1 MCPSSALPPAVR
13 GAELVSRRV
22 LQVLSLGIASVAFAL
37 VLGWWQVDGPG
48 AAPEAG
54 RRPLPLGAMAFEM
67 TDDRGES
74 VGPETLIGR
83 PSLVFFGFTY
93 CPDVCPTTLSDISG
107 WLDELG
113 PDAARLNAVLITV
126 DPDRDTVPALAEYVS
141 YFHPRIRGWTGEPG
155 ELAKAAEGFRA
166 RYEKVPTEDGYTM
179 DHTAGV
185 FLFRADGSFAGTIDY
200 HEPREF
206 AAPKIRRAME
216 KTNQGDT

>member
-1 MCPSSALPPAVR
+1 LTGRIIKFLALAV
-13 GAELVSRRV
+13 
-22 LQVLSLGIASVAFAL
+22 ASVAFAL

-48 AAPEAG
+48 AASEPD
-54 RRPLPLGAMAFEM
+54 RRPLPLGAMDFVM
-67 TDDRGES
+67 TDDRGQS
-74 VGPETLIGR
+74 VGPETLAGR

-113 PDAARLNAVLITV
+113 PEAERLNAVLITV
-126 DPDRDTVPALAEYVS
+126 DPERDTVPALAEYVS
-141 YFHPRIRGWTGEPG
+141 YFHPQIRAWRGEPA

-166 RYEKVPTEDGYTM
+166 RYAKVSTEDGYRM

-216 KTNQGDT
+216 EIQKGDT